1 MASALRAIVCTL
13 GSLLHCA
20 AQNDTVPA
28 TLNGL
33 EGGSATSIPFGTSQ
47 PVRVQYIYDREEL
60 PWTGPRV
67 ITRLSMR
74 ADNTDPGI
82 TTFAQKGYIFLSLL
96 LSTTYVG
103 AGDSSAD
110 YLANYGTDAMVVLD
124 NVPMMLP
131 AQPAT
136 TGARVATIDFVL
148 PQPWIFGMTPV
159 RHNVPP
165 PSNLL
170 IELRIHSQPTGTYRI
185 DNIGSCTSPPT
196 QFGSLGPSC
205 ASNGIQ
211 LDLQPGT
218 SLLAGSTFTWTIRD
232 VVPNGP
238 TMLFLATQQ
247 PQFLFGATTLPM
259 PVPLFDAVDPMLPN
273 AALTQLAPDLRYGAP
288 DCWLNVQPDFSM
300 FAIADATG
308 VAALSVALPADRGL
322 VGASVY
328 AQAVGYSQTAN
339 PMQLVTS
346 YGKQSTFCGPLGV
359 ARIYNFGSV
368 TATSGQR
375 SLGQGAV
382 FEFH

>member
-1 MASALRAIVCTL
+1 MASASRAIVCTL
-13 GSLLHCA
+13 GSLLPLA

-28 TLNGL
+28 ASNGL

-47 PVRVQYIYDREEL
+47 PVRVQYVYDAEEL

-67 ITRLSMR
+67 ITRVSMR
-74 ADNTDPGI
+74 ADNTDPGV
-82 TTFAQKGYIFLSLL
+82 TTFAQKGYVFVSLL
-96 LSTTYVG
+96 LSTTIVR
-103 AGDSSAD
+103 AGDSSVVYAD
-110 YLANYGTDAMVVLD
+110 NLGQDAMVVLD

-136 TGARVATIDFVL
+136 TGARVANIDFVL
-148 PQPWIFGMTPV
+148 PQPWVHGMTPV
-159 RHNVPP
+159 RPNVPAP
-165 PSNLL
+165 TNLVV
-170 IELRIHSQPTGTYRI
+170 ELRIHSQPTGVYRV

-205 ASNGIQ
+205 ASNGLQ
-211 LDLQPGT
+211 LDLQPGA
-218 SLLAGSTFTWTIRD
+218 SLLAGSAFTWAVRN

-238 TMLFLATQQ
+238 TMLFVATQQ
-247 PQFLFGATTLPM
+247 PQFLFGVNTLPM
-259 PVPLFDAVDPMLPN
+259 PVPLFDAANPLQPN
-273 AALTQLAPDLRYGAP
+273 AALAQVAPGLRYGAP

-300 FAIADATG
+300 FALADATG
-308 VAALSVALPADRGL
+308 MAAMSVSLPPDRGL
-322 VGASVY
+322 VGASLY

-346 YGKQSTFCGPLGV
+346 HGKQSTFCGPLGV

-368 TATSGQR
+368 TAPSGQR
-375 SLGQGAV
+375 SLGQGAI